1 LKEIIAVARE
11 KASKSES
18 DSMKESLAKI
28 SDRIKA
34 KSSQSSSDERL
45 DSSESEEQ
53 PEASASYS
61 KDSVDLTHS
70 SPHSA
75 GISNTPR
82 LSPDSSGDNYDV
94 EIQDLVST
102 CISSFDGYMVRPPS
116 HEKAVVA
123 AIRFLGD
130 SGKIIPNAFEFD
142 VQRISTYWRLATVDP
157 AQCTTEIEE
166 MGLNAAE
173 GLLFTTVMSHG
184 FRSLN
189 SEEFSN
195 AFMLRSERIF
205 DSLARKAN
213 FTDQRSANCL
223 NSASILM
230 AVYSGASRDLERCA
244 KYFSASNDIAAK
256 HPEWV
261 HPSLQYRSYS
271 AMLGMS
277 TNPRDRYNWFT
288 KTRFIASE
296 GHTLANK
303 TVLAFM
309 WIWCAKLLS
318 RQNYIY

>member
-1 LKEIIAVARE
+1 
-11 KASKSES
+11 
-18 DSMKESLAKI
+18 
-28 SDRIKA
+28 
-34 KSSQSSSDERL
+34 
-45 DSSESEEQ
+45 
-53 PEASASYS
+53 
-61 KDSVDLTHS
+61 
-70 SPHSA
+70 
-75 GISNTPR
+75 
-82 LSPDSSGDNYDV
+82 
-94 EIQDLVST
+94 
-102 CISSFDGYMVRPPS
+102 
-116 HEKAVVA
+116 
-123 AIRFLGD
+123 
-130 SGKIIPNAFEFD
+130 
-142 VQRISTYWRLATVDP
+142 
-157 AQCTTEIEE
+157 
-166 MGLNAAE
+166 
-173 GLLFTTVMSHG
+173 
-184 FRSLN
+184 
-189 SEEFSN
+189 
-195 AFMLRSERIF
+195 MLRSERIF

-309 WIWCAKLLS
+309 WICPPLVVGQNNIYLSVVHARTQVENVLILSFLDEIEADLLAASQRRQDESGVDTIDSTATFWTVARALRVIVYARMFSPASVIINTVSGMLEMFNVMRQS
-318 RQNYIY
+318 RQLTRIPFLPLTVSYALSVVKDYDIKLWKYGVSLLAQYGSRVPAITSAPQLSQQKLVNSPQPQPEAKPNGEVHPQRAYISYRTIEENTAQKGFSDIDIFGSAKK